1 MPDQNCKF
9 APGTLVNCH
18 GVNNLTSVYIAMS
31 TSLFSQGKTNYRL
44 SDGREF
50 FIRLGTM
57 NESGES
63 HISLDRGLDYR
74 PMALGSSEVHVWVQ
88 YDEERLD
95 RMCQNEV
102 PPAWAC
108 RVMFVRHY
116 LSKLST
122 PLPIKFTLG
131 QQNFS
136 RLLVVLHRFFPQ

>member
-1 MPDQNCKF
+1 MTKQDCKF
-9 APGTLVNCH
+9 APGTLVNCY
-18 GVNNLTSVYIAMS
+18 GASSLTSIYMAMS
-31 TSLFSQGKTNYRL
+31 IKLFSQGKTNYHL
-44 SDGREF
+44 SDGQEF

-57 NESGES
+57 DQWGES
-63 HISLDRGLDYR
+63 YIPLDRGLDYR

-131 QQNFS
+131 RQNFS